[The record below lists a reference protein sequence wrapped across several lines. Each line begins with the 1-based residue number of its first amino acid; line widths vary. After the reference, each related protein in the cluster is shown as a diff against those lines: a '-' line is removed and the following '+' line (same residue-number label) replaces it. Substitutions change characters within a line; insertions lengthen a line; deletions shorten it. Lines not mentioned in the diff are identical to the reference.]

1 MMAPHRPTQTDAP
14 ESATTAHHR
23 PASFFS
29 SRRRHTSVQGDWS
42 SDVCSSDLST
52 TVSMAARHSSKLE
65 GSSCWSGCSCN
76 GDGMARRAK
85 SSDPIRRTM
94 GESVTVRTKVVVA
107 FFEPLLPLTVRV
119 MTLSPTL
126 ESTLMVSTEVLF
138 AGLVAN
144 VPVMPSGHPVRDNVT
159 GALKPLAGGHH

>member
-1 MMAPHRPTQTDAP
+1 
-14 ESATTAHHR
+14 
-23 PASFFS
+23 
-29 SRRRHTSVQGDWS
+29 
-42 SDVCSSDLST
+42 
-52 TVSMAARHSSKLE
+52 
-65 GSSCWSGCSCN
+65 
-76 GDGMARRAK
+76 MARRAK

-159 GALKPLAGGHH
+159 GALKPLAGLMVMVEAPEPPRWMAAAVAVSVKLPPCVGSGGWD